1 LSRAEYEELQPKTPS
16 KKTGSM
22 EGMVEMTQTKTMIL
36 DQKKKKKKKK
46 RKKKNPGLTTTH
58 FNLLPPYKSHHLG
71 PLLQG
76 RGVG

>member
-46 RKKKNPGLTTTH
+46 GKKKINYMLK
-58 FNLLPPYKSHHLG
+58 Y
-71 PLLQG
+71 
-76 RGVG
+76 